1 MTIWAEG
8 FAKLFAALKIGQLA
22 LKHRQDK
29 TQRQRIVTFVG
40 HPIAET
46 PDECKMLG
54 KLLKKNNVA
63 LDVINFAHPENVPKI
78 EALVEACNNEEN
90 SHFLDVPLGINNLFD
105 VLFTSPILIPNED
118 GGQPSQSMGGNA
130 GGAGPAQM
138 NFDQLYQNDPELAE
152 VLKIS
157 AQEAKER
164 LEKEQAQTA
173 DQPMPEAPAQPVP
186 AAEPQVEEEE
196 EEDEEALLAKAIAL
210 SLEGVPAEEAKDE
223 PAKPSEPA

>member
-1 MTIWAEG
+1 M
-8 FAKLFAALKIGQLA
+8 
-22 LKHRQDK
+22 
-29 TQRQRIVTFVG
+29 TFVG

-46 PDECKMLG
+46 IEECKQLG

-78 EALVEACNNEEN
+78 EALVEAASNEDN

-118 GGQPSQSMGGNA
+118 GGNPGQSFGNA
-130 GGAGPAQM
+130 GGADPTHM

-164 LEKEQAQTA
+164 LEKEQA
-173 DQPMPEAPAQPVP
+173 
-186 AAEPQVEEEE
+186 
-196 EEDEEALLAKAIAL
+196 
-210 SLEGVPAEEAKDE
+210 
-223 PAKPSEPA
+223 